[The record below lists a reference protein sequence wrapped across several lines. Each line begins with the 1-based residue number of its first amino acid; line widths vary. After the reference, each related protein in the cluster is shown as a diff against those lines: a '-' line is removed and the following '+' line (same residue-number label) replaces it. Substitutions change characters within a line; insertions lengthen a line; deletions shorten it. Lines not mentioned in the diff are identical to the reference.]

1 MSPFDMPNGR
11 SHIPDLARMDLLD
24 MSHENQPHPPGPSP
38 EGAHEDVESLKKLL
52 RGRGLSVTAARVGV
66 LQLLRE
72 GHAHRSA
79 AEIRD
84 EVLERYPAI
93 DSATVYR
100 TLETLEVNGLAV
112 RMVTGEKLVQWAH
125 MTDAHHH
132 MVCRRCGRIFELD
145 HTPISR
151 LADNI
156 SSTYGHHVDIRH
168 IVLQGLCAECAAG
181 D

>member
-1 MSPFDMPNGR
+1 MDRIRMSQDT
-11 SHIPDLARMDLLD
+11 
-24 MSHENQPHPPGPSP
+24 QPHLPRPAP
-38 EGAHEDVESLKKLL
+38 EGAREDVESLKTLL
-52 RGRGLSVTAARVGV
+52 RSRGLSVTAARVGV

-100 TLETLEVNGLAV
+100 TLETLEENGLAV
-112 RMVTGEKLVQWAH
+112 RVVTGEKLVQWAH
-125 MTDAHHH
+125 MTNAHHH

-145 HTPISR
+145 HAPISR
-151 LADNI
+151 LAEDI
-156 SSTYGHHVDIRH
+156 STAYGHHVDTRH
-168 IVLQGLCAECAAG
+168 IVLHGLCVECASPGSEAG
-181 D
+181 SA